1 MNKVPILSYSKV
13 NEFEEFTSD
22 ILRNLKK
29 DLNFIKLREKFED
42 QVDSE
47 DKELL
52 NVFIS
57 HLKEEDYEIIYKKIE
72 YWLEKALKFV
82 RKNVKE
88 FQKETD
94 SKIIIEQ
101 EYENLKNKIEEKR
114 KTILNLNE
122 KVKKDILYRL

>member
-47 DKELL
+47 EKELL

-122 KVKKDILYRL
+122 KVKKDILYR

>member
-122 KVKKDILYRL
+122 KVKKDILYR

>member
-52 NVFIS
+52 N
-57 HLKEEDYEIIYKKIE
+57 
-72 YWLEKALKFV
+72 FV

-122 KVKKDILYRL
+122 KVKKDILYR

>member
-57 HLKEEDYEIIYKKIE
+57 HLKEED
-72 YWLEKALKFV
+72 
-82 RKNVKE
+82 
-88 FQKETD
+88 
-94 SKIIIEQ
+94 
-101 EYENLKNKIEEKR
+101 
-114 KTILNLNE
+114 
-122 KVKKDILYRL
+122 

>member
-1 MNKVPILSYSKV
+1 M
-13 NEFEEFTSD
+13 
-22 ILRNLKK
+22 
-29 DLNFIKLREKFED
+29 
-42 QVDSE
+42 
-47 DKELL
+47 

-122 KVKKDILYRL
+122 KVKQDILYR

>member
-122 KVKKDILYRL
+122 KVKQDILYR

>member
-101 EYENLKNKIEEKR
+101 EYENLKNRIEEKR

-122 KVKKDILYRL
+122 KVKQDILYR